1 MGRAV
6 LAVLL
11 ARAVGGIDLNDV
23 PLFTARCRVTGL
35 AQPSGGS
42 GAATEH
48 SHPTVDPTTP
58 HGHAGHAA
66 DDQQTQQATYYIGG
80 VFAPA
85 TATAHGPADGG
96 WSAALAFN
104 ATHASAVAQTYPNH
118 ILAPDAD
125 LPSHA
130 ARPFYEGYA
139 GFSAHL
145 GVGLTATATAGTV
158 VGVECVV
165 NFTASAAHPQD
176 RQHSNTIRGRL
187 QDNRFTA
194 SPLADANPYRQGA
207 WPGAKTFAA
216 FLGLMLSRD
225 AKTGAPTAV
234 TWGAWNQQQFWDRA
248 ASAVKANGGP
258 ALAPKRFPI
267 GDTVVS
273 DDDLDSALAIQATF
287 GQLGLSVVTNAYD
300 GQNSAL
306 AAGKAVGRASTEFLT
321 LGAPSLF
328 RKDIGSALGYADCSS
343 AGSACTLHD
352 YCTVN
357 ATDADLIND
366 TDIDSFLHGQV
377 AGFTQGGG
385 APHFVLTG
393 EQDEPGWFWPVA
405 VPPVATSPRV
415 RARWQRYLMDRGLTP
430 AGKHDRWQT
439 PVLGGRCIFTPL
451 VSRRSRRNGLGRGRA
466 AWPHRSRRR
475 AGWRAVAARAPSAVL
490 LVDALLGVGRDELH
504 GQQHAAAEAGA
515 KRHAR
520 PDLHQLQRES
530 DAFSIM
536 HENCPLANE
545 SATVGSELRRPRVLR
560 RERPCVR
567 RSGLCRVRLRLVSV
581 GEAGWRFASVDGGL
595 VLRRGGAPLV
605 VLRLAHALR
614 HCIARRSDG
623 VRRIYR
629 PAKWR

>member
-1 MGRAV
+1 MRVV

-11 ARAVGGIDLNDV
+11 ARAAGGIDLNDV
-23 PLFTARCRVTGL
+23 PLFTARCRVMGL
-35 AQPSGGS
+35 AQPSD
-42 GAATEH
+42 GAATER
-48 SHPTVDPTTP
+48 SHPAVNPTP
-58 HGHAGHAA
+58 
-66 DDQQTQQATYYIGG
+66 QATYYIGG

-85 TATAHGPADGG
+85 TATVSGPADGG
-96 WSAALAFN
+96 WSPALAFN

-145 GVGLTATATAGTV
+145 GVGLTAPAPADTV
-158 VGVECVV
+158 AGVECVV

-176 RQHSNTIRGRL
+176 GRHSTTLRGRL

-225 AKTGAPTAV
+225 AKTGAPAAV

-258 ALAPKRFPI
+258 ALVPKRFPI
-267 GDTVVS
+267 GDTVVG
-273 DDDLDSALAIQATF
+273 DDDLDSASAIQSTF
-287 GQLGLSVVTNAYD
+287 GQLGLSVVTNSYD

-306 AAGKAVGRASTEFLT
+306 AAGRAVGRAASTEFLT

-328 RKDIGSALGYADCSS
+328 RKDAGSAVGYADCSS

-366 TDIDSFLHGQV
+366 TDIDNFLRGQV

-405 VPPVATSPRV
+405 APPVATSPRV

-430 AGKHDRWQT
+430 AGEHNRLHT
-439 PVLGGRCIFTPL
+439 
-451 VSRRSRRNGLGRGRA
+451 SR
-466 AWPHRSRRR
+466 P
-475 AGWRAVAARAPSAVL
+475 
-490 LVDALLGVGRDELH
+490 
-504 GQQHAAAEAGA
+504 
-515 KRHAR
+515 
-520 PDLHQLQRES
+520 
-530 DAFSIM
+530 AFS
-536 HENCPLANE
+536 HRWFPLRCRA
-545 SATVGSELRRPRVLR
+545 
-560 RERPCVR
+560 R
-567 RSGLCRVRLRLVSV
+567 RSGLLSGV
-581 GEAGWRFASVDGGL
+581 ASIGAQPGHRRITSRHSYRPTP
-595 VLRRGGAPLV
+595 LRRD
-605 VLRLAHALR
+605 H
-614 HCIARRSDG
+614 S
-623 VRRIYR
+623 
-629 PAKWR
+629 